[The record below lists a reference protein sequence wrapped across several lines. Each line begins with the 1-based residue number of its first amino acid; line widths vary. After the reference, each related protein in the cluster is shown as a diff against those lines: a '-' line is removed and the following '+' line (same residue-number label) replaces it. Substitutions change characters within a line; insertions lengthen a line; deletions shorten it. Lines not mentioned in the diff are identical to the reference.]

1 MALSLY
7 VFLTHCAWGPI
18 CGSRYWVSIGL
29 VIAISALVRGAG
41 WLDWGHVVITQKGK
55 GLTIVVSPSFTWE
68 KSQTWNVTN
77 RDETQESAKPRWK
90 VKTKGIPIK
99 PRRFQLEQAKKKL
112 GN

>member
-18 CGSRYWVSIGL
+18 CGSRYWVSIKL
-29 VIAISALVRGAG
+29 VIAISALVHGAG

-55 GLTIVVSPSFTWE
+55 GLTIVVSPSLTWE

-77 RDETQESAKPRWK
+77 RDKRLKK
-90 VKTKGIPIK
+90 VQNPDGK
-99 PRRFQLEQAKKKL
+99 
-112 GN
+112 